1 MLILVCNIIDIQHSV
16 NGIAKYAFQSCK
28 EMKNILIPDSIERI
42 GAYAF
47 SGCSSLKV
55 IVFPPRVKIL
65 NGNTFE
71 GCDSLKK
78 IIVPRGINLVGSWKL
93 KQDFDEIYR
102 YELDIEYY
110 DYAEWDKWRNFSIE

>member
-1 MLILVCNIIDIQHSV
+1 
-16 NGIAKYAFQSCK
+16 
-28 EMKNILIPDSIERI
+28 MKNILIPDSIERI

-55 IVFPPRVKIL
+55 IVIPPRVKIL

-78 IIVPRGINLVGSWKL
+78 LNLSNFNTENVMSMEEFFWDNVKNCEVICKDKNILKL
-93 KQDFDEIYR
+93 IKKY
-102 YELDIEYY
+102 
-110 DYAEWDKWRNFSIE
+110 